1 MRLAYWIYILVHLKA
16 NTHSAS
22 ASEAEAE
29 AEVEAEVEADTHT
42 ADTKMPKGKGKS
54 KGATKCGPPPRQ
66 MSYCDTDPSARQ
78 YYARLTKIYGHGQ
91 AQVTYYGKSVEKDSS
106 NDPSSNRLREIR
118 ANVRQ
123 RRGLKKLKVLN
134 GNYIIISL
142 REFEV
147 GAADVLHVYRD
158 DEVKLLRRRHEIPA
172 ELERG
177 TRDEDEDSFFSEHAE
192 EAREE
197 NVWKND
203 RVDQYGIP
211 IEDEEFTN
219 SDSDTE

>member
-1 MRLAYWIYILVHLKA
+1 MNIHISPSQSKHTQQTH
-16 NTHSAS
+16 THSRHTHT
-22 ASEAEAE
+22 
-29 AEVEAEVEADTHT
+29 ADTHT

-78 YYARLTKIYGHGQ
+78 YYARITKIFGHGQ
-91 AQVTYYGKSVEKDSS
+91 VQVAYYGKSIERDSR

-123 RRGLKKLKVLN
+123 RRGLNKLKVLN

-147 GAADVLHVYRD
+147 GTADVLHVYRD
-158 DEVKLLRRRHEIPA
+158 DEVKFLRRRHEIPP

-177 TRDEDEDSFFSEHAE
+177 TRDEDEDTFFSEHAE
-192 EAREE
+192 VAQEE
-197 NVWKND
+197 QVWKND

-211 IEDEEFTN
+211 IEDDEFTD
-219 SDSDTE
+219 SDSD

>member
-1 MRLAYWIYILVHLKA
+1 
-16 NTHSAS
+16 
-22 ASEAEAE
+22 
-29 AEVEAEVEADTHT
+29 
-42 ADTKMPKGKGKS
+42 MPKGKGKS

-66 MSYCDTDPSARQ
+66 MSYCDSDPSARQ
-78 YYARLTKIYGHGQ
+78 YYARITKIFGHGQ
-91 AQVTYYGKSVEKDSS
+91 VQVAYYGKSIERDSR

-123 RRGLKKLKVLN
+123 RRGLNKLKVLN

-147 GAADVLHVYRD
+147 GTADVLHVYRD
-158 DEVKLLRRRHEIPA
+158 DEVKFLRRRHEIPP

-177 TRDEDEDSFFSEHAE
+177 TRDEDEDTLFSEHAE
-192 EAREE
+192 VAQEE
-197 NVWKND
+197 QVWKND

-211 IEDEEFTN
+211 IEDDEFTD
-219 SDSDTE
+219 SDSD